1 MSSTKK
7 TFSNPEI
14 SAFCTQ
20 MALILKS
27 GLSAAEGISVLGAD
41 AGSDMQDFFAALSAS
56 LEQGLSLGQAMQAS
70 GRFPAYA
77 CDLTEIGVLSGRTD
91 EIMESLAAHY
101 EREEETASAIRSA
114 VAYPLIMIGMML
126 AVILILITKVLPVFN
141 QVFMQLGSGLTGFSR
156 GLMDI
161 GNLISRYS
169 AAFVLFMALLAV
181 FVFWLSK
188 SCKGLVF
195 RQKLFYLFP
204 PVRRL
209 SQKLST
215 GRFASGLA
223 IALSS
228 GLSMEEGLQMA
239 RRLSSDPVVSR
250 RIAQCLNAYR
260 SGASLSEA
268 ISGAALFSGLY
279 TRMLSVGSQA
289 GATEQVLQK
298 ISEQYASESEEQL
311 SRMVSVLEPTLV
323 AILSC
328 IVGLILLSVMLPLL
342 GIMSGV
348 AF

>member
-1 MSSTKK
+1 MTSAKN

-14 SAFCTQ
+14 AAFCTQ

-27 GLSAAEGISVLGAD
+27 GLSAAEGISILGDDAD
-41 AGSDMQDFFAALSAS
+41 RETKAFFAALSAS
-56 LEQGLSLGQAMQAS
+56 LEQGLSLGKAMQAS

-91 EIMESLAAHY
+91 EIMEALAAHY

-114 VAYPLIMIGMML
+114 VTYPLVMIGMML
-126 AVILILITKVLPVFN
+126 AVILVLITKVLPVFN

-156 GLMDI
+156 GLMDAGAI
-161 GNLISRYS
+161 ISRYS
-169 AAFVLFMALLAV
+169 VVFVLLLVLLAV
-181 FVFWLSK
+181 FVFWLSR
-188 SCKGLVF
+188 SSRGLAL
-195 RQKLFYLFP
+195 RQKLLYLLP

-209 SQKLST
+209 SQHLST
-215 GRFASGLA
+215 GRFASGLS

-228 GLSMEEGLQMA
+228 GLTMEDSIEMA
-239 RRLSSDPVVSR
+239 QRLSSDPVVSHR
-250 RIAQCLNAYR
+250 TAQCLEAYR

-268 ISGAALFSGLY
+268 INTSALFSGLY
-279 TRMLSVGSQA
+279 TRMVSVGSRA

-323 AILSC
+323 AVLSC

-342 GIMSGV
+342 GVMSGI